1 MAKKRGRRRTNK
13 SQAIR
18 DYLQQ
23 DPGATPKQIV
33 AALAERGIKVNESL
47 AGNVKYTSGARGGPR
62 RGRGR
67 GPGRPSTRRVAI
79 NTLSAQD
86 LVEAKKLADQLG
98 GIEQARKALE
108 ALEQLR

>member
-1 MAKKRGRRRTNK
+1 MAKKRGRRRVNK

-33 AALAERGIKVNESL
+33 TALAERGVKVSEGL
-47 AGNVKYTSGARGGPR
+47 AGNVKYTSGPGGAR

-67 GPGRPSTRRVAI
+67 GRGRPRTRRVAV

-98 GIEQARKALE
+98 GIEQARRALE